1 MNTRKVFFRFLVLF
15 IALFS
20 VENSLRGQTALT
32 VSPSTQAVI
41 VGASVTVQIRIA
53 NVANLHGYSI
63 SAGFDNSI
71 LQYQSIDATSGTLL
85 GSFPNTYFVSTQPSG
100 NPNTVQVDQAI
111 LGNTSTSGSGA
122 LFAITFT
129 AISPGISPIAILS
142 YDLRDGDNQH
152 ISATVSSG
160 QVAVFG
166 VSPPPT
172 VLVNAKVFLQ
182 GPYFSGSMSTA
193 LNCPCLGY
201 LPLAQPYSGTPW
213 NYGGT
218 EAVSSGF
225 FANHSYIVDWILL
238 ELRGGSSPGGAPL
251 GRRAA
256 FIKNNGSIIDIDGS
270 SPVTFAGLSVLANY
284 YLVVRHRN
292 HLSVMSAS
300 PIAVNFSTGRFE
312 YDFTPGLSQ
321 YYGGDAASLWGGIYG
336 MYAGDVNGNGMLKY
350 NGANNDRSLIYI
362 RIGGSSV
369 NATVSGYFPEDVNM
383 DGTVKYNGASNDRA
397 IIFVNVGGSSVNAT
411 RAAQVP

>member
-53 NVANLHGYSI
+53 NVTNLHGYSI
-63 SAGFDNSI
+63 STGFNNSI

-85 GSFPNTYFVSTQPSG
+85 GSFPNTYFVSAQPPG

-122 LFAITFT
+122 LFSITFT
-129 AISPGISPIAILS
+129 AISPGISPITILS
-142 YDLRDGDNQH
+142 YDLRDGNNQH

-160 QVAVFG
+160 QVAVFA
-166 VSPPPT
+166 VAPPTT
-172 VLVNAKVFLQ
+172 VLVNARVFLQ
-182 GPYFSGSMSTA
+182 GPYCLGSMTTA
-193 LNCPCLGY
+193 LNCPCGGY
-201 LPLAQPYSGTPW
+201 LPLGQPYSGAPW
-213 NYGGT
+213 NYGET
-218 EAVSSGF
+218 ESVSSGF
-225 FANHSYIVDWILL
+225 FANHSHIVDWILL

-256 FIKNNGSIIDIDGS
+256 FITDNGSIVDIDGS
-270 SPVTFAGLSVLANY
+270 SPVTFAGLSVLTNY

-292 HLSVMSAS
+292 HLSVMSGN

-312 YDFTPGLSQ
+312 YDFTTGLSKFH
-321 YYGGDAASLWGGIYG
+321 GGDAASLGGAVYG
-336 MYAGDVNGNGMLKY
+336 MYAGDTDANGVINYALDLVDVW
-350 NGANNDRSLIYI
+350 NDRTTTGYKRSDIDMN
-362 RIGGSSV
+362 GVV
-369 NATVSGYFPEDVNM
+369 NYALDLVMIWNNRTRM
-383 DGTVKYNGASNDRA
+383 A
-397 IIFVNVGGSSVNAT
+397 NV
-411 RAAQVP
+411 P